1 MGSNL
6 NFYFSKMGARVK
18 ILKGITRGPVF
29 RSGRY
34 EDPPKVTFDI
44 ERDKNGE
51 CFVIRE
57 AHDVNH
63 DLVVLNADPKKK
75 HLLLLS
81 RQIGEKG
88 RAIAKGKFLCGH
100 DERHWFVAAIPEG
113 MPASTVEGA
122 KIALKPGAVRVRE
135 RILGISRK
143 NGFKRKNGAFRR
155 QGEWFFIPAVDLR
168 ANPLLIHRHERLSR
182 GNGGKPHWAAECYRT
197 GGETV
202 HVSATYPTG
211 LSEEDFRR
219 LPERERNSGTFR
231 MMNRGATT
239 FVRGEIRH
247 QDHATVVLN
256 GWHRVLMN
264 TENLSSAMRFL
275 TFLD

>member
-18 ILKGITRGPVF
+18 VLEGITRRPQF
-29 RSGRY
+29 RFGRT
-34 EDPPKVTFDI
+34 EEPPKVTFDI

-51 CFVIRE
+51 IFVIRH
-57 AHDVNH
+57 AYGVNH
-63 DLVVLNADPKKK
+63 DVVVLNAEPKEK

-88 RAIAKGKFLCGH
+88 RAITKEKFLCGH
-100 DERHWFVAAIPEG
+100 DERHWFVAAIPERE
-113 MPASTVEGA
+113 PVSTVAGA
-122 KIALKPGAVRVRE
+122 KTALKPESVRE
-135 RILGISRK
+135 REGALGISRED
-143 NGFKRKNGAFRR
+143 GFRRKNGAFRR
-155 QGEWFFIPAVDLR
+155 QGEWFFIPALDLR
-168 ANPLLIHRHERLSR
+168 VNPFLIHHNEPLSR

-231 MMNRGATT
+231 MMKRDAAT

-247 QDHATVVLN
+247 PDHATVVLD
-256 GWHRVLMN
+256 GWHNVLMN
-264 TENLSSAMRFL
+264 TENRSSAMRFL